1 MKYYIELTLIEN
13 SQGKLYSLWSRIF
26 TQIHLAFVE
35 RKDKNN
41 KIRYGVAFPNY
52 FFNEKANI
60 GILGDK
66 IRIFAETK
74 EELLLLALPKWLD
87 RLLDYVHIS
96 SIKEVP
102 VKIEGYAKYSYCRPK
117 GELRLEKEKR
127 EYAEYYARSHSVSV
141 DQALARYDHWEFRKV
156 YYPYIQM
163 KSLHKDMGFKLFI
176 KKEVIADYL
185 NDKSNILFTTYGLSA
200 GGIVPEF

>member
-1 MKYYIELTLIEN
+1 MKYYQELTLIDQIEI
-13 SQGKLYSLWSRIF
+13 SPYFVLSRIF
-26 TQIHLAFVE
+26 GQLHLAFVE
-35 RKDKNN
+35 QKGKDERVHN
-41 KIRYGVAFPNY
+41 GLSFPEY
-52 FFNEKANI
+52 FYEDKKS
-60 GILGDK
+60 GLGKK

-127 EYAEYYARSHSVSV
+127 EYAEYYAQSHSVSV

-163 KSLHKDMGFKLFI
+163 KSLHKDVRFKLFI
-176 KKEVIADYL
+176 KKEGIDNKLA
-185 NDKSNILFTTYGLSA
+185 NESNTLFTTYGLSA
-200 GGIVPEF
+200 GGVVPEF